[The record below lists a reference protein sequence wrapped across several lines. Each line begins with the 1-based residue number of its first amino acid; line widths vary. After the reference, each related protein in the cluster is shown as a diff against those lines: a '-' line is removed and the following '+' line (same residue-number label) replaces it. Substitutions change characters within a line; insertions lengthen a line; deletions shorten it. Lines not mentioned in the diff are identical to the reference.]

1 LMPSAATMHV
11 ASREKRDRMS
21 KAGDVFENPATGE
34 RGVVR
39 VGTEESGGELLVSD
53 LYVRPGGAVAGEHIH
68 PVIHESFTVV
78 RGRVGFRL
86 DGRDAVAG
94 PGKRLHVP
102 PGMVHDW
109 WNAGDEEAH
118 VVVEIRPG
126 GRFEE
131 AIRTSFG
138 LAQDGKTNAK
148 GMPNLLQAA
157 LFAREFE
164 DVLYFTKPPR
174 AVQKIFFAV
183 LAPIAGA
190 LGYRGSYSEYLNRQP
205 SETIEVEPWPTPVQ
219 ESGSSVSEH
228 PQQ

>member
-1 LMPSAATMHV
+1 MLS

-21 KAGDVFENPATGE
+21 KAGDVFENPVTGE

-53 LYVRPGGAVAGEHIH
+53 LYVRPGGAVVGEHIH

-78 RGRVGFRL
+78 HGRVGFRL
-86 DGRDAVAG
+86 DGRESVAG

-109 WNAGDEEAH
+109 WNAGEEEAH

-126 GRFEE
+126 ARLEE
-131 AIRTSFG
+131 AIRNSFG
-138 LAQDGKTNAK
+138 LAQDGETNAK

-157 LFAREFE
+157 LFA
-164 DVLYFTKPPR
+164 
-174 AVQKIFFAV
+174 V
-183 LAPIAGA
+183 LAPIARL
-190 LGYRGSYSEYLNRQP
+190 LGYKGSYQEYLKREP
-205 SETIEVEPWPTPVQ
+205 SEVVEVEPWPTPEQ
-219 ESGSSVSEH
+219 ESGSSFSEQ

>member
-1 LMPSAATMHV
+1 
-11 ASREKRDRMS
+11 
-21 KAGDVFENPATGE
+21 
-34 RGVVR
+34 VVR
-39 VGTEESGGELLVSD
+39 VGTEKSGGELLVSD
-53 LYVRPGGAVAGEHIH
+53 LYVRPGGALAGEHIH

-86 DGRDAVAG
+86 DGREAVAG
-94 PGKRLHVP
+94 PGKRLHVL

-131 AIRTSFG
+131 AIRNSFG

-174 AVQKIFFAV
+174 AVQKVLFAV
-183 LAPIAGA
+183 LAPIARL
-190 LGYRGSYSEYLNRQP
+190 LGYRGSYPEYLERGP
-205 SETIEVEPWPTPVQ
+205 SEVVEVESWPMPDR
-219 ESGSSVSEH
+219 ESGSSARG
-228 PQQ
+228 